1 MSLPSGQTGGDA
13 SPLPSP
19 APLQFL
25 SFLRQDLVR
34 DLLFLWDSRE
44 RTFHT
49 LISIGLDVCGH
60 PSIVHGGFTS
70 GEGAKRAS
78 RGAAWSMLLL
88 LRLP

>member
-1 MSLPSGQTGGDA
+1 MRLGMPSSSASLPC
-13 SPLPSP
+13 PSP
-19 APLQFL
+19 PLLQFL

-70 GEGAKRAS
+70 GKGGLRPAPCAAAA
-78 RGAAWSMLLL
+78 RGG
-88 LRLP
+88 